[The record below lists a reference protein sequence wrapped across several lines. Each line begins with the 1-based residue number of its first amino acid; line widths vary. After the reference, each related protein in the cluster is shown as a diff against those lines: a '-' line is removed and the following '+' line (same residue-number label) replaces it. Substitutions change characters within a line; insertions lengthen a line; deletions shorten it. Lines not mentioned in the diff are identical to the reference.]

1 MSRTLDD
8 IYAHNAWANRALI
21 EFVSG
26 LDPTALDYVCDG
38 VYGTLSETIQHIVS
52 GEQWYIWLLAREGIG
67 ENVDEKVRRPLPE
80 LLDIVTRTGARAVE
94 LAREDPER
102 TATVDGKPWAAS
114 VVLAQLVHHGNEHR
128 AQAKTI
134 LGANGVEAPGLSAW
148 GFATGR
154 AMAEN
159 AG

>member
-8 IYAHNAWANRALI
+8 IYRHNVWANRALI

-26 LDPTALDYVCDG
+26 LEPRALDYVADG

-52 GEQWYIWLLAREGIG
+52 GEQWYIWLLTREGIG
-67 ENVDEKVRRPLPE
+67 DNVDEKVRRPLPE
-80 LLDIVTRTGARAVE
+80 LLDIASRTGARAAE

-102 TATVDGKPWAAS
+102 SVMVDDKQWPAS
-114 VVLAQLVHHGNEHR
+114 IILAQLVHHGNEHR

-134 LGANGVEAPGLSAW
+134 LGANGVDAPGLSTW

-154 AMAEN
+154 AMAES